1 MKPIDMFAAA
11 LIILLAAIY
20 IIDYK
25 TQQNK
30 NKGFEIE
37 ICITQAKSK
46 HTLAPHCSKHM
57 SNEFLAVYEPIN

>member
-11 LIILLAAIY
+11 LIILLTAIY
-20 IIDYK
+20 IINYK

-46 HTLAPHCSKHM
+46 HTLAPYCNKHM
-57 SNEFLAVYEPIN
+57 SDEFLGAYEPIN